1 MRYMFFAVCLLI
13 GFVGT
18 SSVYGA
24 LPRITAQEAGYDP
37 NKLEAIRERVDALYE
52 DGRIPNYVVALAKD
66 GKVFYQA
73 IRGEGT
79 LGKPE
84 TKVDLDTIF
93 WLASKSKPIVSTA
106 AFQLIEE
113 GKLRLSDRLNDFFPI
128 FEDLMVA
135 PGGSF
140 DSAFEELTREITVK
154 DLLTHTAGFTYGER
168 VIGLGDVAK
177 QYDEM
182 GVMSMTNTL
191 DDNLLLLAE
200 VPLIAQPGK
209 SFNYSVSID
218 VLGAIMEKIE
228 GKRLSLILRERVFDP
243 LGMSNSGFNS
253 KDFSEGS
260 IIAGLYSVPG
270 PGQRPIGRIVGSAED
285 VSWRIAESPLTQLG
299 YPDSVRFDSGGGGLW
314 ASADNFLR
322 YAMMIANDGTFGGQ
336 RVLKPTSVQAQLTN
350 LVPGLDLNAFM
361 RNFGEAARLM
371 SFGGGLGIKREGVDT
386 KDVDYYFWGGLCN
399 TSFWI
404 DPEDGSVGVF
414 FTHHCPGQYNIND
427 ELEDIVDGAR
437 F

>member
-1 MRYMFFAVCLLI
+1 MPYLLFALCLLSGLI
-13 GFVGT
+13 D
-18 SSVYGA
+18 SSIVYGA
-24 LPRITAQEAGYDP
+24 LPTISAQEAGYDQK
-37 NKLEAIRERVDALYE
+37 KLEAIREKVDALYE

-73 IRGEGT
+73 IRGEAT

-84 TKVDLDTIF
+84 TEVDLDTIF

-113 GKLRLSDRLNDFFPI
+113 EKLRLSDKLSDFFPI
-128 FEDLMVA
+128 FEDLLVA

-140 DSAFEELTREITVK
+140 ESAFEELARDITVR
-154 DLLTHTAGFTYGER
+154 DLLTHTAGFTYGESI
-168 VIGLGDVAK
+168 IGLGDVAK
-177 QYDEM
+177 QYDEL
-182 GVMSMTNTL
+182 GVMSMANTL

-200 VPLIAQPGK
+200 VPLIAQPGE
-209 SFNYSVSID
+209 SFNYSVGID

-243 LGMSNSGFNS
+243 LGMTNSGFNS
-253 KDFSEGS
+253 DDFSEDG
-260 IIAGLYSVPG
+260 IIASLYSVPG
-270 PGQRPIGRIVGSAED
+270 PGQRPIGRIEGSAES
-285 VSWRIAESPLTQLG
+285 VAWRISESPLTQLG

-322 YAMMIANDGTFGGQ
+322 YAMMIANDGILDGQ
-336 RVLKPTSVQAQLTN
+336 RVLKPESVQSQLTN

-371 SFGGGLGIKREGVDT
+371 SFGGGLGIKREDVDT

-404 DPEDGSVGVF
+404 DPKDGSVGVF

>member
-1 MRYMFFAVCLLI
+1 MRPLLLAACL
-13 GFVGT
+13 FVT
-18 SSVYGA
+18 LVTATNVYGA
-24 LPRITAQEAGYDP
+24 LPTITPHEAGYDP
-37 NKLEAIRERVDALYE
+37 AKLEAIRIKVDALYE

-79 LGKPE
+79 LGEPE

-113 GKLRLSDRLNDFFPI
+113 EKLQLKDKLGDFFPI
-128 FEDLMVA
+128 FDDLLVA

-140 DSAFEELTREITVK
+140 ESAFEELTREITVK
-154 DLLTHTAGFTYGER
+154 DLLTHTSGFTYGES

-182 GVMSMTNTL
+182 GVMSMGNTL
-191 DDNLLLLAE
+191 EDNLVLLAE

-228 GKRLSLILRERVFDP
+228 GKRLSLILRERVFEP
-243 LGMSNSGFNS
+243 LGMLNSGFNS
-253 KDFSEGS
+253 NDFSEGAT
-260 IIAGLYSVPG
+260 IASLYSVPG
-270 PGQRPIGRIVGSAED
+270 PGQRPIGRIPGSEED
-285 VSWRIAESPLTQLG
+285 VPWRISESPLTQLG
-299 YPDSVRFDSGGGGLW
+299 YPDSVKFDSGGGGLW

-322 YAMMIANDGTFGGQ
+322 YAMMIANNGVLDGQ
-336 RVLKPTSVQAQLTN
+336 RVLQPTSVKAQLTN

-371 SFGGGLGIKREGVDT
+371 SFGGGLGIKREKVDT
-386 KDVDYYFWGGLCN
+386 EDVDYFFWGGLCN

-404 DPEDGSVGVF
+404 DPK
-414 FTHHCPGQYNIND
+414 D
-427 ELEDIVDGAR
+427 ESHD
-437 F
+437 FS